1 MTQNIMKCPEMLK
14 LGFHMTKIIH
24 KGSKIGDWNILIWYI
39 ESFPVCYI
47 IVTLLYI
54 IVG

>member
-1 MTQNIMKCPEMLK
+1 MEMTQNIMKCPEMLK

-24 KGSKIGDWNILIWYI
+24 KGSKIGDWNILIWHI

-47 IVTLLYI
+47 IDLE
-54 IVG
+54 VG